1 MLPKHFFSNPDPP
14 SVPMLPKHDQ
24 LFLSWSSLC
33 THAPETWSIVFILI
47 LPMYSYSRNMIN
59 VFIPTLSMY
68 LCSQNTIIFLDPDP
82 PYAPML
88 FLTSHTQSQK
98 LEPTPREDQ
107 RQAFWNHPMRW
118 IPTNRSW
125 LHPTHLRSR
134 CPRHRP
140 TPWPHTCG
148 SGSGTARAHKA
159 AGRTAPRPSC
169 PRSRRA
175 GHRRWRGRC
184 SCHSCTE
191 TGLAG
196 TSSPLQLTHKPNE
209 N

>member
-1 MLPKHFFSNPDPP
+1 MYPCSRNMINCFYPDPP
-14 SVPMLPKHDQ
+14 YVPILLKHDQFFYSDPLYVPVLPKHDQ
-24 LFLSWSSLC
+24 
-33 THAPETWSIVFILI
+33 
-47 LPMYSYSRNMIN
+47 
-59 VFIPTLSMY
+59 
-68 LCSQNTIIFLDPDP
+68 FLDPDP

-125 LHPTHLRSR
+125 LHPTHLRSH

-169 PRSRRA
+169 PRSHRA